1 MDLETITTI
10 SMQGMLIWN
19 SIFFLLGIIITLLIA
34 IYKNGYDTKQSYQK
48 GYADGIDKASKIVNE
63 VFKKNE

>member
-1 MDLETITTI
+1 MDLKAITTI

-34 IYKNGYDTKQSYQK
+34 IYLNVDIKKQQYLK
-48 GYADGIDKASKIVNE
+48 GYQDGLNKAHKIINQA
-63 VFKKNE
+63 FKKNE